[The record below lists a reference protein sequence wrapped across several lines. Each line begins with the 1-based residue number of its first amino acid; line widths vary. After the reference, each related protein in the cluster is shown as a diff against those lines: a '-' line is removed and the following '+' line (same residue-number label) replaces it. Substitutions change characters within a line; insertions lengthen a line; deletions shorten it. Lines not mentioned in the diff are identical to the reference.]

1 MAGKDPVGE
10 KALVFG
16 PQRSMVGIWTGPR
29 SGVAGRP
36 AVVMVNAGI
45 IHRVG
50 LCRLHT
56 RHARMLAPRGFPSF
70 RFDLSGIGDSS
81 RRTGVSSLREAVTS
95 DITAALDHLADRQH
109 VNRFVIF
116 GLCSCAHDAVLNALT
131 DARLVGVIAI
141 DLLGDFRT
149 WQHHAHH
156 FRQRLFNATSL
167 ASALRGRNQY
177 LRALWDSWRFGKTPL
192 QRVREGGVGVVRAP
206 LPRETLVEMLDTL
219 LGRDVRM
226 LLIFSSGIERN
237 YNHRSQFK
245 EVFPEA
251 ARHPNLYYEYFPNA
265 GHAFGNRKEQLA
277 VIELTVQWMDS
288 NFGSGGESGLRQT
301 WR

>member
-1 MAGKDPVGE
+1 MAGKDPIGE

-29 SGVAGRP
+29 SRVAGRP
-36 AVVMVNAGI
+36 AVVMVNSGI

-56 RHARMLAPRGFPSF
+56 RLARMLAPRGFPSF
-70 RFDLSGIGDSS
+70 RFDLSGIGDSL

-95 DITAALDHLADRQH
+95 DITAALDHLADRHH

-116 GLCSCAHDAVLNALT
+116 GLCSGAHDAVLNALT

-141 DLLGDFRT
+141 DLLADFRN

-156 FRQRLFNATSL
+156 FRQRLFNATSW
-167 ASALRGRNQY
+167 ANALRGRNQY
-177 LRALWDSWRFGKTPL
+177 LRALRDSLKFVKTPV
-192 QRVREGGVGVVRAP
+192 QRVREGGVGVRAP

-226 LLIFSSGIERN
+226 LLMFSGGIEQN

-245 EVFPEA
+245 EALPAA
-251 ARHPNLYYEYFPNA
+251 ARHPNLLSEYFPNA
-265 GHAFGNRKEQLA
+265 GHWFDDRKEQLA
-277 VIELTVQWMDS
+277 VIELITQWTDS
-288 NFGSGGESGLRQT
+288 NFGPDRESRRGQT
-301 WR
+301 